1 MKTEEDDENS
11 RGLSNTRSSP
21 LGDAKE
27 TGISSE
33 QMSENSKMND
43 AVVTSSQSS
52 DHKAQ
57 DAERS
62 LDGLIDHHTDK
73 FDELSGGP
81 CQLKREL
88 VGSEGSVSA
97 KNIPL
102 DAKHGLVSAEERP
115 RSGGAILNA
124 PVLPNQRK
132 MVVCVGK
139 SSSTSSTIMISK
151 PSSTDDSKP
160 VDAQNPNPI
169 TKQRVTPD
177 SNLSNKKD
185 RALSDVVKDEEKDD
199 LPRNAEK
206 ERPKSSENSA
216 LKASHSSRVSHD
228 SVPKRTLSDSKDNSS
243 SKDKVSSAQ
252 NISAATGPGES
263 AVSLHQQKSLHAQN
277 KTHSSGLPQRGEK
290 FNQANF
296 QLSSKMNQNHG
307 PSTHPP
313 PSNSPAT
320 LSDEEV

>member
-1 MKTEEDDENS
+1 MKTEEDDETS

-21 LGDAKE
+21 LGDVKE

-88 VGSEGSVSA
+88 VGSEGSASA

-139 SSSTSSTIMISK
+139 SSSTSSK

-228 SVPKRTLSDSKDNSS
+228 SIPKRTVSDSKDNSS